1 MRMFFECNRILIT
14 EQDEGKITSKIF
26 NFPKMSGKMIFWK
39 CKIFYYDFIT
49 EQLNRNLIITCH
61 HT

>member
-14 EQDEGKITSKIF
+14 EHDEGKKTSKIF
-26 NFPKMSGKMIFWK
+26 LSKMSGKMIFWK
-39 CKIFYYDFIT
+39 CKIFYYDFFT
-49 EQLNRNLIITCH
+49 EQSNRNLIITCH